1 MKKEIFLFRHGDVE
15 DKYKKRFRGAL
26 DVNLSPWGE
35 QMSQANADFLLK
47 KPVDLVITSGLK
59 RTDFVGKLV
68 AAKGLR
74 HEVEPR
80 FAEARFGQWEGKSWD
95 EVTAL
100 FPEAAKTYKQDFLNM
115 QFPGGESVAQL
126 QARLL
131 AAWNE
136 VLKRPES
143 RIAIIGHSTGNG
155 CLMSYFKQIT
165 FAQVGMQIIGSYH
178 EIHSEP
184 SGLSIVAE
192 NIVLY

>member
-15 DKYKKRFRGAL
+15 DKFKKRFRGAL
-26 DVNLSPWGE
+26 DVNLSPLGE
-35 QMSQANADFLLK
+35 QMSHANAKFLLQ

-59 RTDFVGKLV
+59 RTDFVGKIV
-68 AAKGLR
+68 APQGLR
-74 HEVEPR
+74 HEVDPR

-95 EVTAL
+95 EVTSL

-131 AAWNE
+131 AAWTE

-155 CLMSYFKQIT
+155 CLMSFLKKIT

-184 SGLSIVAE
+184 HGLSIVAE